1 MAIKTEI
8 IPRIFEI
15 EDDRGEKVTL
25 SDPDP
30 MMTPKQVRDHYSLLY
45 PHITS
50 AKISN
55 PKINEE
61 GKSVYQ
67 IDHQVGER
75 G

>member
-25 SDPDP
+25 PDPDP

-50 AKISN
+50 AKI
-55 PKINEE
+55 
-61 GKSVYQ
+61 
-67 IDHQVGER
+67 R
-75 G
+75 